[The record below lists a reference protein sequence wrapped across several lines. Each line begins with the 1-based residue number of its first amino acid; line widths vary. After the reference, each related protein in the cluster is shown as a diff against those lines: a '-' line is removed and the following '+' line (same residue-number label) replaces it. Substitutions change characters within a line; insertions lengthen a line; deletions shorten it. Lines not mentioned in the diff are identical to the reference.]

1 MTTRTLALATAV
13 LAGVAVAGCAT
24 VISGTTQMMTISSN
38 VDGAEIFLDGEK
50 IGTTPFTAAVPKNK
64 SAVRVEAEGYQGEN
78 LSLSKS
84 IDPMFFG
91 NIIIGGTLGSITDF
105 ATGAAFQ
112 YAPSTYQVEL
122 RARGQSEQAYRG
134 QLATRKFAM
143 VYATEISQD
152 IAAGGGEYLDAL
164 MKIMTEYAGAA
175 ATESDVR
182 NAMAASRGNVVRFG
196 QEVVEL
202 L

>member
-1 MTTRTLALATAV
+1 MKKAALALAMSM
-13 LAGVAVAGCAT
+13 LAGVVVAGCAT
-24 VISGTTQMMTISSN
+24 VVSGTTQMMTISSN
-38 VDGAEIFLDGEK
+38 VEGAEIFLDGEK
-50 IGTTPFTAAVPKNK
+50 IGTTPFTGAVPKNK

-122 RARGQSEQAYRG
+122 RARSQSEQAYRG

-143 VYATEISQD
+143 LYANEISQD
-152 IAAGGGEYLDAL
+152 VAAGGGEYLDAL
-164 MKIMTEYAGAA
+164 VTIMREYAGAA
-175 ATESDVR
+175 VHRSDVQ
-182 NAMAASRGNVVRFG
+182 NALRDSRGNVVRFG
-196 QEVVEL
+196 KEVVEL